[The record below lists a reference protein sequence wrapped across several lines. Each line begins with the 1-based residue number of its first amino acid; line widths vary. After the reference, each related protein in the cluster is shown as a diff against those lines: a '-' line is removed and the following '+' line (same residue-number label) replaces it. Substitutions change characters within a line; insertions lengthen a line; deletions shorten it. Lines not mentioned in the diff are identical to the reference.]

1 MAMVYQA
8 LCCMMELVSHQ
19 PRKGP
24 QTMTENTAE
33 NTAQDAT
40 EAALPDRETLDVLSQ
55 ALLSA
60 AEPKMRELKQI
71 AEQQAKTGDVGKL
84 VSEAIES
91 SEDPEVVKRRDAIRK
106 AHEAIVRFTKEAEE
120 LIKPTL
126 EIPSDEE
133 LEAMDNKYKVLA
145 SELNSFNQSFQIETS
160 KAFEGLTIFDYLGE
174 LPGKRRGAKAGQ
186 GTGSV
191 RPRVKS
197 IEFTKDPNSDDYT
210 KAEKNGKSTF
220 SVLAMVIREE
230 TGVVVSAG
238 DFAEAWTAQYD
249 KKPEQWQDLPEVTEF
264 VYSFSSENENGE
276 GLTNHNWK
284 IRVTR

>member
-1 MAMVYQA
+1 
-8 LCCMMELVSHQ
+8 
-19 PRKGP
+19 
-24 QTMTENTAE
+24 MTENTAE

-40 EAALPDRETLDVLSQ
+40 EAVLPDRETLDVLSQ

-60 AEPKMRELKQI
+60 AEPKMSELKQI
-71 AEQQAKTGDVGKL
+71 AEQQAKTGDIGKFI
-84 VSEAIES
+84 SDAIES
-91 SEDPEVVKRRDAIRK
+91 SEDPEVIRRRDAIRK
-106 AHEAIVRFTKEAEE
+106 AHEAIVKFTKEAEE
-120 LIKPTL
+120 LVKPTL
-126 EIPSDEE
+126 NVPSDEE

-197 IEFTKDPNSDDYT
+197 IEFTKDVNSDDYT
-210 KAEKNGKSTF
+210 KAEKNGKDTF

-276 GLTNHNWK
+276 GLTNHTWK